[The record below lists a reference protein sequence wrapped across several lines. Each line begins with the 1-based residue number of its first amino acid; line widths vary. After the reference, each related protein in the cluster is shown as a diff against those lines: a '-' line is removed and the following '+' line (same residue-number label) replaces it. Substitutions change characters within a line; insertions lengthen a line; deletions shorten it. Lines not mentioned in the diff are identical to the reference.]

1 MKILIV
7 ITKADIGGAQ
17 VFVLNLASKL
27 KQRGY
32 DVDVAAGTGD
42 FLFAELKKKGVNYYY
57 LDELKRNFSILDSLY
72 FIKKLYQIM
81 KHSQYDLIHL
91 NSSNTLISAIS
102 VWLLKIK
109 PKFLFTFHG
118 LSFLDKNYSAIP
130 GLKGLVKLYF
140 KIFATNVDE
149 CVFVSAVNKEESIK
163 SKITN
168 KGVVIYNG
176 LDLKENDFLSN
187 EEARKFISE
196 KCNYDLNGNFVIGST
211 GRLAYQ
217 KNYEFLITNFDS
229 IKNKY
234 PGIKFVIIGDGPDL
248 EKLKAL
254 VNNHNCKE
262 DIFFAGAIKDSH
274 KYIKAFD
281 VFTLPSRYEGLS
293 ISLIEAI
300 FAGIPILASDVGGNV
315 EVVGENS
322 NQLYELDNIS
332 DYLQKLEY
340 IKNHIESVKENNSK
354 RKELF
359 LLDGMVDSYIKVY
372 KDLVESKK

>member
-7 ITKADIGGAQ
+7 ITKADLGGAQ

-42 FLFAELKKKGVNYYY
+42 FLFAELEKKGVNYYY
-57 LDELKRNFSILDSLY
+57 LDELKRNFSILDSFY

-81 KHSQYDLIHL
+81 KHSKYDIIHL

-102 VWLLKIK
+102 VWFLKIK

-118 LSFLDKNYSAIP
+118 LSFLDKNYNAIP
-130 GLKGLVKLYF
+130 GLKTLVKLYF
-140 KIFATNVDE
+140 KIFASNVDE

-163 SKITN
+163 SKITE

-176 LDLKENDFLSN
+176 LDLKENDFLTKD
-187 EEARKFISE
+187 EARKFIFE
-196 KCNYDLNGNFVIGST
+196 KCKYDVKNDFVIGST
-211 GRLAYQ
+211 GRLAYP
-217 KNYEFLITNFDS
+217 KNYEFLISNFGS

-248 EKLKAL
+248 TKLKTL
-254 VNNHNCKE
+254 VKTHKCEE
-262 DIFFAGAIKDSH
+262 DIFFAGAIKEAH

-300 FAGIPILASDVGGNV
+300 FAGIPILASDVGGNM
-315 EVVGENS
+315 EVVGENC
-322 NQLYELDNIS
+322 NQLYQLDDIS
-332 DYLQKLEY
+332 DYVQNLEY
-340 IKNHIESVKENNSK
+340 IKNNFDSIKISNAK

-372 KDLVESKK
+372 KDLLESKK

>member
-27 KQRGY
+27 KERGF

-42 FLFAELKKKGVNYYY
+42 FLFAELEKKGVNYYY

-72 FIKKLYQIM
+72 FIKKLYQIL

-102 VWLLKIK
+102 VWFLKVK

-118 LSFLDKNYSAIP
+118 LSFLDKNYSAFP
-130 GLKGLVKLYF
+130 GLKWIVKIYF
-140 KIFATNVDE
+140 KIFSMNVDE
-149 CVFVSAVNKEESIK
+149 CVFVSSGNKIESIQ
-163 SKITN
+163 SNITD

-176 LDLKENDFLSN
+176 LDLKENDFLTK
-187 EEARKFISE
+187 EEARIFISK
-196 KCNYDLNGNFVIGST
+196 KCNHDLKNNFVIGST
-211 GRLAYQ
+211 GRLAYP
-217 KNYEFLITNFDS
+217 KNYAFLITNFDS
-229 IKNKY
+229 IKSKY
-234 PGIKFVIIGDGPDL
+234 PGIKLVIIGDGPDL
-248 EKLKAL
+248 SKLKAL
-254 VNNHNCKE
+254 VKNHKCEK
-262 DIFFAGAIKDSH
+262 DIFFAGAIKESH

-281 VFTLPSRYEGLS
+281 IFTLPSRYEGLS

-315 EVVGENS
+315 EVVGENC
-322 NQLYELDNIS
+322 NQLYQLDDIS

-340 IKNHIESVKENNSK
+340 IKNNYDSIKKSNNK